1 MKKLFPLV
9 ALLMLLVPQLAK
21 ADHPRH
27 RRINGT
33 EVSLIGFGAAI
44 VLGGAGYLLLRRRKT
59 A

>member
-9 ALLMLLVPQLAK
+9 AFLMLAVPQLAK
-21 ADHPRH
+21 ADHPH

-33 EVSLIGFGAAI
+33 EISLIGFGAAI